1 VGPIINLSGAENRVQ
16 GSIIDGIS
24 TAWLQEITHDRGRIM
39 QSNFNDYPRLHSTE
53 IPAMSVNFIQSENH
67 PTGLGEPV
75 DPAVRP
81 ALCKAIFTTTGHR
94 IRQLPINKTD
104 LRWS

>member
-1 VGPIINLSGAENRVQ
+1 
-16 GSIIDGIS
+16 
-24 TAWLQEITHDRGRIM
+24 
-39 QSNFNDYPRLHSTE
+39 
-53 IPAMSVNFIQSENH
+53 MSVNFIQSENH

-81 ALCKAIFTTTGHR
+81 AICKAIFTTTGHR